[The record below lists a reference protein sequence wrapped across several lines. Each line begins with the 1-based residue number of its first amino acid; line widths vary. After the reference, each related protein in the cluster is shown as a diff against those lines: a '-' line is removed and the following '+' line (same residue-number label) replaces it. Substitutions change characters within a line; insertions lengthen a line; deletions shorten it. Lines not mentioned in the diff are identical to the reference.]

1 MIYTYLV
8 RTEKLLLIGPMGA
21 GKSTIGKILAQEL
34 NWPYF
39 DNDTEL
45 SQLSGLSAE
54 ELGEM
59 PVEELHVHETAC
71 FKEILSRPAPFISGA
86 AGSVI
91 DKHDNRELIKNVFA
105 IYLRLP
111 LSEIIER
118 AGYAG
123 IGRQFTRVADD
134 AQIRERFTR
143 RDPLYRACATL
154 TVDLSSSAE
163 EDAQAIIKALKEGDI
178 STRG

>member
-1 MIYTYLV
+1 M

-21 GKSTIGKILAQEL
+21 GKSTIGKILAREL
-34 NWPYF
+34 KWQYF

-54 ELGEM
+54 ELGEL
-59 PVEELHVHETAC
+59 PVAELHVLEALC
-71 FKEILSRPAPFISGA
+71 FQKILTHPAPFISGV

-91 DKHDNRELIKNVFA
+91 DKKAHCELIKGAYA

-111 LSEIIER
+111 LDVIIER

-123 IGRQFTRVADD
+123 IGRQWTRVADD
-134 AQIRERFTR
+134 TQIRERFFR
-143 RDPLYRACATL
+143 RDPIYKECAKI
-154 TVDLSSSAE
+154 TVDLSAE
-163 EDAQAIIKALKEGDI
+163 AEADADIILQHLEERK
-178 STRG
+178 

>member
-1 MIYTYLV
+1 M

-45 SQLSGLSAE
+45 SQLSGLSAQA
-54 ELGEM
+54 LGEM
-59 PVEELHVHETAC
+59 PVPELHVLEASC
-71 FKEILSRPAPFISGA
+71 FKEILSRPAPFISGV

-91 DKHDNRELIKNVFA
+91 DKEDHRELIKNVFA

-111 LSEIIER
+111 LEESIER

-123 IGRQFTRVADD
+123 IGRQWSRVAND
-134 AQIRERFTR
+134 AQIRERFHR
-143 RDPLYRACATL
+143 RDPLYKDCAKL
-154 TVDLSSSAE
+154 TIDLSPSPEA
-163 EDAQAIIKALKEGDI
+163 DAQAIINALKEGDI

>member
-1 MIYTYLV
+1 M

-21 GKSTIGKILAQEL
+21 GKSTIGTILAREL
-34 NWPYF
+34 QWQYF

-45 SQLSGLSAE
+45 SQLTGLSAQ
-54 ELGEM
+54 ELGEL

-71 FKEILSRPAPFISGA
+71 FQQILSRPAPFISGA

-111 LSEIIER
+111 LEETIER
-118 AGYAG
+118 AGSAG
-123 IGRQFTRVADD
+123 IGRQWTRVADET
-134 AQIRERFTR
+134 QIRERFTR
-143 RDPLYRACATL
+143 RDPLYRACATI
-154 TVDLSSSAE
+154 TVDLSSSAAT
-163 EDAQAIIKALKEGDI
+163 DAQVIVNALREGDL
-178 STRG
+178 ST

>member
-1 MIYTYLV
+1 M
-8 RTEKLLLIGPMGA
+8 RTDKLLLIGPMGA

-34 NWPYF
+34 KWPYF

-54 ELGEM
+54 ALGEM
-59 PVEELHVHETAC
+59 PVAELHVLEALC
-71 FKEILSRPAPFISGA
+71 FKEILSRPAPFISGV

-91 DKHDNRELIKNVFA
+91 DKEDHRELIKGEFA

-143 RDPLYRACATL
+143 RDPLYRACARV
-154 TVDLSSSAE
+154 TVELSSSAG
-163 EDAQAIIKALKEGDI
+163 EDAHAIVNALKGGL
-178 STRG
+178 SSSKG

>member
-1 MIYTYLV
+1 M

-34 NWPYF
+34 KWQYF

-45 SQLSGLSAE
+45 SQLSGLSAK

-59 PVEELHVHETAC
+59 PVAELHVLEALC
-71 FKEILSRPAPFISGA
+71 FQQILARPAPFISGV

-91 DKHDNRELIKNVFA
+91 DKEDHRELIKGEFA

-111 LSEIIER
+111 LAEIIER

-143 RDPLYRACATL
+143 RDPLYRACATI
-154 TVDLSSSAE
+154 TVDLSSSAAT
-163 EDAQAIIKALKEGDI
+163 DAQLIVNALKEGEI
-178 STRG
+178 SAEG

>member
-1 MIYTYLV
+1 MRV
-8 RTEKLLLIGPMGA
+8 EKLILIGPMGA
-21 GKSTIGKILAQEL
+21 GKSTIGTILAREL
-34 NWPYF
+34 QWPYF

-45 SQLSGLSAE
+45 SQLTGLSAQ
-54 ELGEM
+54 ELGEL

-71 FKEILSRPAPFISGA
+71 FQQILSRPAPFISGA

-91 DKHDNRELIKNVFA
+91 DKYENRELIKNAFA

-111 LSEIIER
+111 LEETIER

-134 AQIRERFTR
+134 SQIRERFHR
-143 RDPLYRACATL
+143 RDPLYKECAKL
-154 TVDLSSSAE
+154 TIDLSPSPEA
-163 EDAQAIIKALKEGDI
+163 DAQAILYALK
-178 STRG
+178 RG

>member
-1 MIYTYLV
+1 M
-8 RTEKLLLIGPMGA
+8 RTEKLILIGPMGA
-21 GKSTIGKILAQEL
+21 GKSTIGNILAREL
-34 NWPYF
+34 QWQYF

-45 SQLSGLSAE
+45 SQLTGLSAQ
-54 ELGEM
+54 ELGEL

-91 DKHDNRELIKNVFA
+91 DKHDNRELIKSAFA

-111 LSEIIER
+111 LEETIER

-123 IGRQFTRVADD
+123 IGRQWSRVADET
-134 AQIRERFTR
+134 QIRERFHR
-143 RDPLYRACATL
+143 RDPLYKDCAKL
-154 TVDLSSSAE
+154 TVDLSPSSEA
-163 EDAQAIIKALKEGDI
+163 DAQLILKALHGGEI
-178 STRG
+178 STKG

>member
-1 MIYTYLV
+1 MRV
-8 RTEKLLLIGPMGA
+8 EKLILIGPMGA
-21 GKSTIGKILAQEL
+21 GKSTIGKILAEEL
-34 NWPYF
+34 KWPYF

-59 PVEELHVHETAC
+59 PVPELHVLEALC
-71 FKEILSRPAPFISGA
+71 FKEMLSRPAPFISGV

-91 DKHDNRELIKNVFA
+91 DKEDHRELIKGEFA

-111 LSEIIER
+111 LAEIIER

-123 IGRQFTRVADD
+123 IGRQWTRVADD
-134 AQIRERFTR
+134 AQIRERFHR
-143 RDPLYRACATL
+143 RDPFYRDCARL
-154 TVDLSSSAE
+154 TVDLSTSAE
-163 EDAQAIIKALKEGDI
+163 ADAQVIIKALKEGDI
-178 STRG
+178 ST

>member
-1 MIYTYLV
+1 MRV
-8 RTEKLLLIGPMGA
+8 EKLILIGPMGA
-21 GKSTIGKILAQEL
+21 GKSTIGTILAREL
-34 NWPYF
+34 QWQYF

-45 SQLSGLSAE
+45 SQLTGLSAQ
-54 ELGEM
+54 ELGELS
-59 PVEELHVHETAC
+59 VEELHVHETAC

-91 DKHDNRELIKNVFA
+91 DKPDNRELIKSAFA

-118 AGYAG
+118 AGYSG

-143 RDPLYRACATL
+143 RDPLYRACARL

-163 EDAQAIIKALKEGDI
+163 ADAQAIVKVLSEGDI
-178 STRG
+178 SS

>member
-45 SQLSGLSAE
+45 SQLSGLSAQA
-54 ELGEM
+54 LGEM
-59 PVEELHVHETAC
+59 PVPELHVLEASC
-71 FKEILSRPAPFISGA
+71 FKEILSRPAPFISGV

-91 DKHDNRELIKNVFA
+91 DKEDHRELIKGEFA

-163 EDAQAIIKALKEGDI
+163 EDAQAIINALEEGDI
-178 STRG
+178 ST

>member
-1 MIYTYLV
+1 M
-8 RTEKLLLIGPMGA
+8 RSEKLLLIGPMGA

-34 NWPYF
+34 KWPYF

-59 PVEELHVHETAC
+59 PVAELHVLEALC
-71 FKEILSRPAPFISGA
+71 FKEILSRPAPSISGV

-91 DKHDNRELIKNVFA
+91 DKEGHRELIKGEFA

-111 LSEIIER
+111 LAEIIER
-118 AGYAG
+118 AG
-123 IGRQFTRVADD
+123 
-134 AQIRERFTR
+134 
-143 RDPLYRACATL
+143 
-154 TVDLSSSAE
+154 
-163 EDAQAIIKALKEGDI
+163 
-178 STRG
+178 

>member
-1 MIYTYLV
+1 M
-8 RTEKLLLIGPMGA
+8 RGEKLLLIGPMGA
-21 GKSTIGKILAQEL
+21 GKSTIGTILARQL
-34 NWPYF
+34 QWQYF

-45 SQLSGLSAE
+45 SQLTGLSAQ
-54 ELGEM
+54 ELGELS
-59 PVEELHVHETAC
+59 VEELHVHETAC

-91 DKHDNRELIKNVFA
+91 DKHENRELIKSAFA

-111 LSEIIER
+111 LEETIER

-134 AQIRERFTR
+134 SQIRERFHR
-143 RDPLYRACATL
+143 RDPLYKECAKL

-163 EDAQAIIKALKEGDI
+163 ADAQAIINALSKGDI
-178 STRG
+178 SA